1 VLNFHG
7 GEKLM
12 ALNTPMKIVLTVV
25 VIILIGIG
33 FYLLDYS
40 SKFNEIKDM
49 EAELVKKEEMLKVN
63 QERVR
68 RLPEQLAKKEMLE
81 IQLDKLIQERL
92 PQEDAMIFVPRFIQS
107 MEQLIAKE
115 RVATGDRTME
125 VISITPGKLE
135 PPSTEAQGDSQV
147 LELFPKQPFQVN
159 LKARYPTV
167 IHLLHQLAALKL
179 ERLVTITNITL
190 NPEGNAPGPGMSP
203 TLRVTMP
210 VVAYLNEGK
219 ERDKK

>member
-1 VLNFHG
+1 
-7 GEKLM
+7 M

-40 SKFNEIKDM
+40 SKFNEIKNLQ
-49 EAELVKKEEMLKVN
+49 EELVKKDEMLKVN
-63 QERVR
+63 QERVK
-68 RLPEQLAKKEMLE
+68 RLPEQLAKKEALE
-81 IQLDKLIQERL
+81 IQLDRLIQERL

-107 MEQLIAKE
+107 MEQL
-115 RVATGDRTME
+115 VAMEKAVIGDATME
-125 VISITPGKLE
+125 VVSITPGKLE
-135 PPSTEAQGDSQV
+135 PPSTEAKISGDSQV

-159 LKARYPTV
+159 LKAKYPSV

-179 ERLVTITNITL
+179 KRLVTITNITL
-190 NPEGNAPGPGMSP
+190 SP
-203 TLRVTMP
+203 ASTTGVGISPSLNVTIP

-219 ERDKK
+219 EKK